1 MESSALD
8 TKLPPAARAVRAI
21 IASDPDDLS
30 SGLSSLTA
38 SFYHPWFAIYQC
50 CLLDYRPFL
59 PPTVAHVS
67 VSQLL
72 CTHM

>member
-30 SGLSSLTA
+30 SGLSSLAA
-38 SFYHPWFAIYQC
+38 SFLSSMVC
-50 CLLDYRPFL
+50 NLSVL
-59 PPTVAHVS
+59 PS
-67 VSQLL
+67 RL
-72 CTHM
+72 